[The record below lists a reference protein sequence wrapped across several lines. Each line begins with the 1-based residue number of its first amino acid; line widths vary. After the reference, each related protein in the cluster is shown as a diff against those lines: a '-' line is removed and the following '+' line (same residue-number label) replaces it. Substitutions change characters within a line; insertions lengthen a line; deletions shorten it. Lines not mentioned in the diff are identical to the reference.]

1 MAKKIVKKLVHL
13 NDFQIKKDQKEFQKL
28 LEIKNQQLQIA
39 LQISPDFKTSSIE
52 IVDAI
57 GNYLKSLQA
66 NQRLSIAE
74 VVKKSDFEKEYSK
87 LQKLE
92 SEINSIVLRRFGKY
106 INFYNNSF
114 IASDEFVDAIS
125 EEHSIYLTNPRA
137 IEVYE
142 KTEKFL
148 ELYNELFEKSFL
160 SDRMHQDWRLANAL
174 NLVRISVENK
184 MSLEP
189 NWIVIKDKLDE

>member
-74 VVKKSDFEKEYSK
+74 VVKKSDFENEYSK

-148 ELYNELFEKSFL
+148 ELYNELFERSWL

-174 NLVRISVENK
+174 NLIRISVENK

>member
-174 NLVRISVENK
+174 NLIRISVENK

>member
-148 ELYNELFEKSFL
+148 ELYNELFERSWL

>member
-148 ELYNELFEKSFL
+148 ELYNELFERSWL

-174 NLVRISVENK
+174 NLIRISVENK